1 MPSFYVITAHCI
13 LDAFIF
19 DLRGRSQAR
28 RSSWLHV
35 SAHLTADG
43 DASQVKALMDTNQV
57 ALGHLLLSFAAVYAA
72 GQDDLPR
79 ESETLWMFVD
89 FIAEELQ
96 KVEARSPAV
105 LLGMLQLLHTLVRTE
120 PDVVWAHLHSRGGMV
135 MVGDMVAGASGVGA
149 CC

>member
-1 MPSFYVITAHCI
+1 
-13 LDAFIF
+13 
-19 DLRGRSQAR
+19 
-28 RSSWLHV
+28 
-35 SAHLTADG
+35 
-43 DASQVKALMDTNQV
+43 MDTNQV

-120 PDVVWAHLHSRGGMV
+120 PDVVWARLHSRGGMV
-135 MVGDMVAGASGVGA
+135 MVGDMVAGASGVSAWWLTRRMLTARLLRRRHAGVPQPV
-149 CC
+149 CR